1 MLSVLFRLILLCL
14 PLAVLAAGDGAD
26 EHDTAAYRQWIVQMK
41 QAPRGPFSRI
51 RWFCKDGEVLPPRPY
66 ACREHGGGSQHGEWN
81 AHTQELR
88 RQGYLIAN
96 VLSDLPQ
103 EYFQQRPEDSDLL
116 NQILIEQFL
125 IATNDGWILRKA
137 RYYRGALQAEGELRG
152 ARALLIALLGDP
164 RWRTRGFAPIRLAAR
179 LLPHGRENRSVAEIR
194 ELSADLSRRD
204 PGFMPLRNKIHV
216 RPQASDARMVNDYL
230 ARVHDP
236 QLRSDYERLV
246 ALIEEVYRPVDLS
259 QELRRLASRR
269 AVPPTL
275 ARTLDAAA
283 DKLGADADARTRF
296 SLSAS
301 LMAAIRTALQAFGG
315 PVYSL
320 DALDLSLALEKE
332 HNVAAA
338 TLRGELATVSRHQR
352 LAWLRSAGDAVYGAG
367 LISARE
373 RAVLRR
379 AFARLEPSRVA
390 VADYKQVLDELARA
404 PGWGS
409 QQLRFHFFRSMQKL
423 AALEPHAA
431 LFIQDQLRGS
441 PLFFYSEILDGLLR
455 DANWLSGVR
464 NTLFGEDVGAGL
476 RALNPGL
483 ASGVLRLSAVTE
495 KLSGFDPGGIYLL
508 PETVSDLPPV
518 AGILTAGAGN
528 PLSHIQL
535 LARNLGIPN
544 VAVDEALIPRLR
556 AHQGEK
562 VMLAVSPA
570 GMVRLQADDGSL
582 SKKEKDRQPATQ
594 VLIRPDL
601 DKLDLDQKDLLS
613 LSALRAS
620 DSGRTVGPKAAKLG
634 ELYHH
639 FPEAVAPGLAIP
651 FGRFRVVLD
660 QPYADSG
667 QSVYDW
673 MLEQYARLAKLP
685 AGSRERT
692 EATET
697 FRKQLH
703 DWIQHADPGQVFR
716 DELRAAMNDAFGPDG
731 SYGVFVRSDTNVED
745 LPGFTGAGLNLTV
758 PNVVG
763 FDQVMTAIAR
773 VWASPFSARAFAW
786 RQSRMEQPQHVYPAV
801 LLLRSVPSE
810 KSGVMVTQDI
820 DSGDRHWVSVAVN
833 QGVGGAVDG
842 QAAESLRI
850 NLDTGQIR
858 LLAQATAPLRR
869 VLDPHGGLDRVPV
882 TDGDYVLQPGEI
894 AKLIRFARE
903 LPERF
908 PPIVDAAGQPAPA
921 DVEFGFV
928 HGDLRLFQ
936 LRPFLESRAARGNV
950 YLQAMDAAMRKRQ
963 QGGQVDLDR
972 APEVLQ

>member
-1 MLSVLFRLILLCL
+1 MFSILSRLLLLLL
-14 PLAVLAAGDGAD
+14 PVAVLAAVDVGKQPSG
-26 EHDTAAYRQWIVQMK
+26 TVYRQWIAQMK

-81 AHTQELR
+81 ERARELR

-96 VLSDLPQ
+96 VLSDLP
-103 EYFQQRPEDSDLL
+103 EAYLRQQPEDSDRL

-125 IATNDGWILRKA
+125 IATDNGWILRKA

-152 ARALLIALLGDP
+152 ARRLLIALLGDR
-164 RWRTRGFAPIRLAAR
+164 RWRTRGYTPIRLAAR
-179 LLPHGRENRSVAEIR
+179 LLPHGRENRSVTEIR

-204 PGFMPLRNKIHV
+204 PSFMPLRNKIHV
-216 RPQASDARMVNDYL
+216 RPQAADAEMVSDYL
-230 ARVHDP
+230 EQVHDP
-236 QLRSDYERLV
+236 RLRADYERLV
-246 ALIEEVYRPVDLS
+246 ALIDEVYRPADLS
-259 QELRRLASRR
+259 QELRHLASRR
-269 AVPPTL
+269 AVPPRL
-275 ARTLDAAA
+275 ARALEAAA
-283 DKLGADADARTRF
+283 EKLGTDTDAGTRF
-296 SLSAS
+296 SLTAS
-301 LMAAIRTALQAFGG
+301 LMAAIRDDLPGFGG

-332 HNVAAA
+332 HYVAAS
-338 TLRGELATVSRHQR
+338 TLRGRLAVASRRQR
-352 LAWLRSAGDAVYGAG
+352 LAWLRSATEAIYGAG

-373 RAVLRR
+373 RAALRQG
-379 AFARLEPSRVA
+379 FARLDPAQVS
-390 VADYKQVLDELARA
+390 VADYKQVLDDLARA

-409 QQLRFHFFRSMQKL
+409 QQLRFHFFRSMRKL
-423 AALEPHAA
+423 AELEPRAA

-441 PLFFYSEILDGLLR
+441 PLFFYSELLDGLLR
-455 DANWLSGVR
+455 DANRLSGVR

-483 ASGVLRLSAVTE
+483 ASGVLRLPAVIG
-495 KLSGFDPGGIYLL
+495 KRSGFDAGGIYLL

-544 VAVDEALIPRLR
+544 VAVDESLIPRLR
-556 AHQGEK
+556 PHQGER
-562 VMLAVSPA
+562 VILAVSPA
-570 GMVRLQADDGSL
+570 GMVQLKADDGSL
-582 SKKEKDRQPATQ
+582 AQQPEPEHAEQ

-601 DKLDLDQKDLLS
+601 DKLDLTRKALLP
-613 LSALRAS
+613 LSELRAS

-651 FGRFRVVLD
+651 FGRFRELLE
-660 QPYADSG
+660 QPHAAGG
-667 QSVYDW
+667 QSVYAW
-673 MLEQYARLAKLP
+673 MLENYARLAAMT
-685 AGSRERT
+685 AGTDPRRQAT
-692 EATET
+692 EA
-697 FRKQLH
+697 FRKQLQ
-703 DWIQHADPGQVFR
+703 DWILHADPGQTFR
-716 DELRAAMNDAFGPDG
+716 DELRAAMADAFGEDG

-763 FDQVMTAIAR
+763 FDQVMAAIAR

-801 LLLRSVPSE
+801 LLLRSVASE

-820 DSGDRHWVSVAVN
+820 DTGDRHWVSVAVN

-850 NLDTGQIR
+850 NLDSGEVR
-858 LLAQATAPLRR
+858 LLAQATAPLKR
-869 VLDPHGGLDRVPV
+869 VLDPRGGLDKVPV
-882 TDGDYVLQPGEI
+882 GDGDTVLGPGEI
-894 AKLIRFARE
+894 KRLIRFARE
-903 LPERF
+903 LPQRF

-928 HGDLRLFQ
+928 GGELRLFQ
-936 LRPFLESRAARGNV
+936 LRPFLESRAARGNA
-950 YLQAMDAAMRKRQ
+950 YLQAMDAGMRSRQ
-963 QGGQVDLDR
+963 QQGQVDLEQT
-972 APEVLQ
+972 PEVGQ